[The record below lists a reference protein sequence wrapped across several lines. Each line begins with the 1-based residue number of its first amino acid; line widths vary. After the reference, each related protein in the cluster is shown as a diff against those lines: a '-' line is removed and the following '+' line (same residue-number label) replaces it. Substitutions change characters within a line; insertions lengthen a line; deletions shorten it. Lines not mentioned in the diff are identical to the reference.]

1 MGEMNERTSNHGNEG
16 PEHDPRRHVKP
27 PYWQRAHR
35 DWRFWVGFV
44 LMFAAITIFV
54 LSDNLALLRHP

>member
-1 MGEMNERTSNHGNEG
+1 MNERTSNHGNEG
-16 PEHDPRRHVKP
+16 PQHDPRHHTRP
-27 PYWQRAHR
+27 PYWQRAHH

-44 LMFAAITIFV
+44 LMFIAIIVFV